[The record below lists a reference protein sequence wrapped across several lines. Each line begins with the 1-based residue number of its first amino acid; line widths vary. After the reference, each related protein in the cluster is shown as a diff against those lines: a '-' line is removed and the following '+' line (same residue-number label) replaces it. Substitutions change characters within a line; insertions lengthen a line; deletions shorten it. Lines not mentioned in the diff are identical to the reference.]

1 MVTGAWGASI
11 LIGGQGL
18 SRNTQFSTKAERSL
32 LCPLGVFAFSC
43 GVILLYRFS
52 VLPPYPWLFSS
63 LFVLPLLL
71 KPQTARFRV
80 AVFGMIWF
88 ATGLGW
94 AAWNADARLQKQ
106 LTSGEEGVPITVSGY
121 VCDLPQPGSFNSIR
135 FHFCVDRWPAGFG
148 SARTGMPPDKV
159 RLAWYGSGDKLLPS
173 GPIALEAVLK
183 RPHGS
188 LNDVGFRYEDWLFR
202 HGVGATGSV
211 RKVTDLP
218 DASCGLACSYHAW
231 HRAVASV
238 VERYFGDA
246 EHYSLVASLLI
257 GNRGHLSAEQWQT
270 LKATGTIHLVA
281 ISGLH
286 LGLVALI
293 AGLVVRRFL
302 LMLPAGVIS
311 ENGIRT
317 TVYCGVLLACL
328 FYALLAGMTIPTRRA
343 LIMVIVGGWFVLK
356 AREVSPWWPFVIAMA
371 GVLMLDPFAPLDQG
385 FWLSFSAVALL
396 IWVFA
401 NRLRGLG
408 WLAGLVL
415 AQAAV
420 FAGLWPVLQSFD
432 QAQPLAGVLANLV
445 AIPWVSFVVMP
456 VLLLGTLLV
465 VVSGGTLTAYVSAG
479 FDAVLGV
486 LWGLLQGVAALP
498 LYPLPGASQTV
509 LVAFAVLVL
518 LLLRFPSRSF
528 RVLSGMVF
536 LGWLGV
542 GWLTNVNPE
551 NRSVGLS
558 EVRIFDVGQGLS
570 VLVRSGQQVLMY
582 DTGPEVKGVYSAA
595 ESVLLPNLKAMG
607 VHRIDH
613 LVISHGDSDH
623 VGGLDLLMGELAIRR
638 ISTGEPEVVR
648 GKLAREPVA
657 DIQPCPRLPQ
667 VMGAFELSFW
677 SSPLPRS
684 GNDASCVLRI
694 FHRESGVD
702 LLLTG
707 DIGHDVEA
715 EMLAEP
721 KPEWLSLFSGQRILI
736 APHHGSKTSS
746 SMQWVRAV
754 MPNWVIYTAGY
765 RHRYGHPH
773 PDVANR
779 YRQVGALPLNT
790 ACSGQISVRFEDDGP
805 KITEAKHRKPFWIG
819 GPGLTRDQ
827 CKIP

>member
-1 MVTGAWGASI
+1 MVTGAWGATI

-63 LFVLPLLL
+63 LFVLPLLF
-71 KPQTARFRV
+71 KPETARFRV
-80 AVFGMIWF
+80 LVLGVIWL

-94 AAWNADARLQKQ
+94 TAWHADARLQEQ
-106 LTSGEEGVPITVSGY
+106 LTPVEEGVPITLFGY
-121 VCDLPQPGSFNSIR
+121 ACDLPQPGSFNSIR
-135 FHFCVDRWPAGFG
+135 FNFCVDRWPEAPG
-148 SARTGMPPDKV
+148 SVEGGARPHKI
-159 RLAWYGSGDKLLPS
+159 RLAWYGSSDKVLPS
-173 GPIALEAVLK
+173 GPIALQAVLK

-211 RKVTDLP
+211 RNAMELP
-218 DASCGLACSYHAW
+218 DASCGLACSYHVW
-231 HRAVASV
+231 HRGVASA
-238 VERYFGDA
+238 VERHFGDA
-246 EHYSLVASLLI
+246 VHYPLVASLLI

-293 AGLVVRRFL
+293 AGLVVRRL
-302 LMLPAGVIS
+302 LLILPAGSIPENVIR
-311 ENGIRT
+311 N
-317 TVYCGVLLACL
+317 TVYCAVLLACL
-328 FYALLAGMTIPTRRA
+328 FYALLAGMTVPTRRA
-343 LIMVIVGGWFVLK
+343 LLMVVVGGWFLLK

-371 GVLMLDPFAPLDQG
+371 GVLLLDPFAPLDQG

-401 NRLRGLG
+401 NRLGRMG
-408 WLAGLVL
+408 WLSGLLL
-415 AQAAV
+415 AQCAV

-432 QAQPLAGVLANLV
+432 QTQPLAGVLANLV

-456 VLLLGTLLV
+456 VLFAGTLLV
-465 VVSGGTLTAYVSAG
+465 FSSGGFLTVYVVKS

-498 LYPLPGASQTV
+498 IYPLPGASPIV
-509 LVAFAVLVL
+509 LVAFVAVVL

-528 RVLSGMVF
+528 RALSSLVF
-536 LGWLGV
+536 LGWLV
-542 GWLTNVNPE
+542 FGWLNNAKPE
-551 NRSVGLS
+551 NPSVEFP
-558 EVRIFDVGQGLS
+558 EVRIWDVGQGLS
-570 VLVRSGQQVLMY
+570 VLVRSENQVLMY

-595 ESVLLPNLKAMG
+595 ESVLLPNLKALG
-607 VHRIDH
+607 VNQIDH
-613 LVISHGDSDH
+613 LVVSHGDSDH
-623 VGGLDLLMGELAIRR
+623 SGGLDLLMNELSIKV
-638 ISTGEPEVVR
+638 ISTGEPEVVQNKMKR
-648 GKLAREPVA
+648 QPAVA
-657 DIQPCPRLPQ
+657 IQPCPRLPK
-667 VMGAFELSFW
+667 VMGAFELNFW
-677 SSPLPRS
+677 RSPLPHS
-684 GNDASCVLRI
+684 GNDASCVLRL

-707 DIGHDVEA
+707 DIGGDVES
-715 EMLAEP
+715 EMLADAELA
-721 KPEWLSLFSGQRILI
+721 WLSAFPGRRILV

-746 SMQWVRAV
+746 SMEWVRAV
-754 MPNWVIYTAGY
+754 KPNWVIYTAGY

-773 PDVANR
+773 RDVVSR
-779 YRQVGALPLNT
+779 YRQVDAVPLNS
-790 ACSGQISVRFEDDGP
+790 ACSGQLSIRFEAEGP
-805 KITEAKHRKPFWIG
+805 KIIESKHNSPFWIAG
-819 GPGLTRDQ
+819 RGLTRDQ